1 MRHLY
6 TLLTLFAVSL
16 LLYDF
21 GFDQTP
27 DQQRMLLRGYFFI
40 TAIFSGFEVYH
51 LFASKERSNL
61 ISLLRLSLPFATLL
75 IISFDWIVG
84 KENFLTAIVRR
95 EGLFTANVVFLA
107 FFELAVFVRR
117 LYVKSL
123 SPAMVFAGSFLLLI
137 IAGALLLKLP
147 NATVSGISFTDAI
160 FTSTSAVCVT
170 GLAVLDTGREFT
182 RMGQVIILALIQLGG
197 LGVLTLTTF
206 FAYFFTS
213 GASFQ
218 EQLHVKDFLNSDRLG
233 GLLELA
239 IKIVVFTLGIEL
251 LGALLVF
258 FSLPYDHGLSLEE
271 RAFFSLFH
279 SVSAF
284 CNAGFSTLSNGLYEG
299 NFRFAYNLHWII
311 AWLIIFG
318 GLGFNII
325 FNIFSY
331 ILEKLGNLFR
341 RFVLGSEKYATTARL
356 VTLNTKIVLYTTS
369 ILLVLGTVAFYFLEY
384 ENTLKEHERFWGKL
398 TVAFF
403 GSVTPRT
410 AGFNTVNI
418 AELALPTVL
427 VTIFLMWVGASP
439 ASTGGGIKTSTFA
452 VALLNIISI
461 GRSKHRIELGT
472 REVPWHS
479 VHRAFAIIV
488 LSLLIIGL
496 GILCISV
503 TDAQIGFAAIAFEAV
518 SAYSTVGLS
527 LGVTPRF
534 SYSGKW
540 ILIALMFIGR
550 VGSINLVVGMLR
562 QSGHLP
568 YRYPEES
575 VLLN

>member
-1 MRHLY
+1 MRHFY
-6 TLLTLFAVSL
+6 KLLTLFAVLL

-27 DQQRMLLRGYFFI
+27 GQQRLLLRGYFFI
-40 TAIFSGFEVYH
+40 TLIFSGFEVYH
-51 LFASKERSNL
+51 LFASKDRSNL
-61 ISLLRLSLPFATLL
+61 LSVLRLSLPFATLV
-75 IISFDWIVG
+75 IICFDWIAG
-84 KENFLTAIVRR
+84 RETFLVSIVQR
-95 EGLFTANVVFLA
+95 EGLFTANVILLA

-137 IAGALLLKLP
+137 LVGSFLLKLP
-147 NATVSGISFTDAI
+147 NATLSGISFTDAV
-160 FTSTSAVCVT
+160 FTATSAVCVT

-182 RMGQVIILALIQLGG
+182 RMGQVIILILIQLGG
-197 LGVLTLTTF
+197 LGMLTLTTF
-206 FAYFFTS
+206 FAYFFT
-213 GASFQ
+213 GGTSFQ
-218 EQLHVKDFLNSDRLG
+218 EQLHVKDFLSSDRLG

-239 IKIVVFTLGIEL
+239 MKIVTFTLGIEL

-258 FSLPYDHGLSLEE
+258 FSLPVDHGIPLEA
-271 RAFFSLFH
+271 RAFFALFH
-279 SVSAF
+279 AISAF

-299 NFRFAYNLHWII
+299 NFRFAYNLHWVI

-325 FNIFSY
+325 FNIFRY
-331 ILEKLGNLFR
+331 FREKVENLFR
-341 RFVLGSEKYATTARL
+341 RFVLGSKKYDTTSRI
-356 VTLNTKIVLYTTS
+356 VTLNTKIVLYTTVV
-369 ILLVLGTVAFYFLEY
+369 LLVLGTGGFYFLEY
-384 ENTLKEHERFWGKL
+384 GNTLRAHGSFWGKF
-398 TVAFF
+398 TVSFF

-410 AGFNTVNI
+410 AGFNTVNMT
-418 AELALPTVL
+418 ELALPTVL
-427 VTIFLMWVGASP
+427 LTIFLMWIGASP

-452 VALLNIISI
+452 LAALNIISV
-461 GRSKHRIELGT
+461 GKTKHRIELGT

-488 LSLLIIGL
+488 LSLLTIGFGIIL
-496 GILCISV
+496 LTL
-503 TDAQIGFAAIAFEAV
+503 TDAELGFAAIIFEVV

-527 LGVTPRF
+527 LGATPLF
-534 SYSGKW
+534 SETGKW
-540 ILIALMFIGR
+540 ILIVLMFIGR
-550 VGSINLVVGMLR
+550 VGSVNLLVGMLR

>member
-1 MRHLY
+1 MRHFY
-6 TLLTLFAVSL
+6 TLLTLFAVFV

-27 DQQRMLLRGYFFI
+27 DQQRLLLRGYFFI
-40 TAIFSGFEVYH
+40 TALFSGFEVYH

-61 ISLLRLSLPFATLL
+61 LSLLRLSLPFATLV
-75 IISFDWIVG
+75 IICFDWIVW
-84 KENFLTAIVRR
+84 KEPFLTSIVRR
-95 EGLFTANVVFLA
+95 EGLFTANVALLA

-123 SPAMVFAGSFLLLI
+123 SPAMVFAGSFFLLI
-137 IAGALLLKLP
+137 LVGAFLLKLP
-147 NATVSGISFTDAI
+147 NATVSGISFTDAV
-160 FTSTSAVCVT
+160 FTATSAVCVT

-182 RMGQVIILALIQLGG
+182 RMGQVFILALIQLGG

-206 FAYFFTS
+206 FAYFFT
-213 GASFQ
+213 GGVSFQ
-218 EQLHVKDFLNSDRLG
+218 EHLHVKDFLNSDRLG

-239 IKIVVFTLGIEL
+239 MKIVSFTLGIEL
-251 LGALLVF
+251 IGALLIF
-258 FSLPYDHGLSLEE
+258 FSLPEDHGLPLES
-271 RAFFSLFH
+271 RAFFALFH
-279 SVSAF
+279 AVSAF

-299 NFRFAYNLHWII
+299 SFRFAYNLHWVI

-325 FNIFSY
+325 FNIFRY
-331 ILEKLGNLFR
+331 FREKMENLFR
-341 RFVLGSEKYATTARL
+341 RFVLRAEKYDTTSRI
-356 VTLNTKIVLYTTS
+356 VTLNTKIVLYTTM
-369 ILLVLGTVAFYFLEY
+369 LLLILGTVGFYFMEY
-384 ENTLKEHERFWGKL
+384 GSTLKEHGSLWGKF
-398 TVAFF
+398 TVSFF

-410 AGFNTVNI
+410 AGFNTVNMV
-418 AELALPTVL
+418 ELALPTVL
-427 VTIFLMWVGASP
+427 LTIFLMWIGASP

-452 VALLNIISI
+452 LAVLNIVSI
-461 GRSKHRIELGT
+461 GRTKHRIELGT

-488 LSLLIIGL
+488 LSLLIIGTG
-496 GILCISV
+496 GILLTL
-503 TDAQIGFAAIAFEAV
+503 TDAQLGFMAIVFEVV

-527 LGVTPRF
+527 LGATPLF
-534 SYSGKW
+534 SEAGKW
-540 ILIALMFIGR
+540 ILIVVMFIGR
-550 VGSINLVVGMLR
+550 VGSVNLLVGMLR